1 MVETQET
8 IGRWAR
14 ATFPGGDDHSP
25 RHCLRLLEEVGEL
38 CRAAGASKRKI
49 LDTITLALRDGSF
62 RKLDPPEKIA
72 EELADVA
79 IVLAVIAHRRGVDL
93 QAEVD
98 RKMAVNRYE
107 REWVANGDGTGYHKK
122 KTQGITVDPP
132 RPGRISRAR
141 P

>member
-1 MVETQET
+1 VSETQET

-14 ATFPGGDDHSP
+14 ATFPGGDDQSP
-25 RHCLRLLEEVGEL
+25 RHCLRLLEEVVEL

-49 LDTITLALRDGSF
+49 LDTITLALRDDLVF

-72 EELADVA
+72 EEMADVA

-98 RKMAVNRYE
+98 EKMRVNRS
-107 REWVANGDGTGYHKK
+107 RTWKSHGDGTGYHVKE
-122 KTQGITVDPP
+122 G
-132 RPGRISRAR
+132 
-141 P
+141 